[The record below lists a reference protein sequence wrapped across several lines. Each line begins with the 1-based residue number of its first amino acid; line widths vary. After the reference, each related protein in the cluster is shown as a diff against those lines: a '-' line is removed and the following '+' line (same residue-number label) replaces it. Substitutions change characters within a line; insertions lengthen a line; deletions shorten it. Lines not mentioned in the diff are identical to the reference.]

1 MSAPGRTP
9 GRATLML
16 ALSLLVQ
23 TAASLGNTSIGPLA
37 PELRHDLT
45 LSSAQLGL
53 IVTAFYVGAIGILLF
68 AATAA
73 DRWGPRRLFLA
84 GPALIAAGLLAASS
98 APSFGLLLAFMA
110 LAGVGNGIALPP
122 TTRAVMEWFGPA
134 SRGSAMSIKQTGLP
148 LAGLLVALAVPL
160 GLTRVGWRGSLVVIA
175 AITLVSG
182 ALAFALYRDAP
193 GGHAPEPPRT
203 GGLAALA
210 RDPRLLAVTGFATI
224 MSGIQLALVGFLVL
238 FFHRSLG
245 YPLLVAGGL
254 LALAQVSGVVAR
266 IVSGVL
272 SDRLF
277 GARRQPVLV
286 LMALAAI
293 VGSAALTLLSP
304 GTPVAVPAL
313 VMVLLGFS
321 AVGWSG
327 VSMALVAE
335 LAGREQS
342 SAAAGVALTGSYLGV
357 IVTPPLFGLLVDL
370 SGGYRV
376 SFGGLAILGILA
388 FACARLASDP
398 SHRPSLNAKEA

>member
-1 MSAPGRTP
+1 
-9 GRATLML
+9 ML
-16 ALSLLVQ
+16 GLSLLVQ

-37 PELRHDLT
+37 PALGRDLA

-53 IVTAFYVGAIGILLF
+53 IVTAFYLGAIGVLLF

-84 GPALIAAGLLAASS
+84 GPALIAVGLLAASR
-98 APSFGLLLAFMA
+98 APSFGQLLLFMA
-110 LAGVGNGIALPP
+110 VAGIGNGIALPP
-122 TTRAVMEWFGPA
+122 TTRAVMEWFGPT

-160 GLTRVGWRGSLVVIA
+160 GLGSVGWRGSLALIA
-175 AITLVSG
+175 AITMVSG

-193 GGHAPEPPRT
+193 GGHAPETARG
-203 GGLAALA
+203 GGLATLA

-224 MSGIQLALVGFLVL
+224 MSGIQLALIGFLVL
-238 FFHRSLG
+238 YFHRALG
-245 YPLLVAGGL
+245 YPLLLAGGL

-272 SDRLF
+272 SDRYF

-286 LMALAAI
+286 LMAGAAI
-293 VGSAALTLLSP
+293 AGSAALALAPTA
-304 GTPVAVPAL
+304 TPVVL
-313 VMVLLGFS
+313 VAGVMILLGFS

-335 LAGREQS
+335 LAGRERS

-370 SGGYRV
+370 TGGYRI
-376 SFGGLAILGILA
+376 SFAALALLGVIA
-388 FACARLASDP
+388 FGFARLAGDP
-398 SHRPSLNAKEA
+398 TPRPSLSTREA

>member
-1 MSAPGRTP
+1 
-9 GRATLML
+9 ML
-16 ALSLLVQ
+16 GLSLLVQ

-37 PELRHDLT
+37 PALGRDLA

-53 IVTAFYVGAIGILLF
+53 IVTAFYLGAIGVLLF

-84 GPALIAAGLLAASS
+84 GPALIAGGLLAASR
-98 APSFGLLLAFMA
+98 APSFGQLLVLMA
-110 LAGVGNGIALPP
+110 VAGIGNGIALPP
-122 TTRAVMEWFGPA
+122 TTRAVMEWFGPT

-160 GLTRVGWRGSLVVIA
+160 GLGSVGWRGSLALIA
-175 AITLVSG
+175 ATTMVSG

-193 GGHAPEPPRT
+193 GGHAPETARG
-203 GGLAALA
+203 GGLATLA

-224 MSGIQLALVGFLVL
+224 MSGIQLALIGFLVL
-238 FFHRSLG
+238 YFHRALG
-245 YPLLVAGGL
+245 YPLLLAGGL

-286 LMALAAI
+286 LMAGAAI
-293 VGSAALTLLSP
+293 AGSAALALAP
-304 GTPVAVPAL
+304 PAVPVVL
-313 VMVLLGFS
+313 VAGVMILLGFS

-370 SGGYRV
+370 TGGYRT
-376 SFGGLAILGILA
+376 SFAALALLGVIA
-388 FACARLASDP
+388 FGFARLASDP
-398 SHRPSLNAKEA
+398 APRPSLATREA

>member
-1 MSAPGRTP
+1 
-9 GRATLML
+9 ML
-16 ALSLLVQ
+16 GLSLLVQ

-37 PELRHDLT
+37 PVLGRDLA

-53 IVTAFYVGAIGILLF
+53 IVTAFYVGAIGVLLF

-84 GPALIAAGLLAASS
+84 GPALIAAGLLAASR
-98 APSFGLLLAFMA
+98 APSFGQLLLFMA
-110 LAGVGNGIALPP
+110 VAGVGNGIALPP

-134 SRGSAMSIKQTGLP
+134 ARGSAMSIKQTGLP

-160 GLTRVGWRGSLVVIA
+160 GLGQVGWRGSLALIA
-175 AITLVSG
+175 AVTLLSG

-193 GGHAPEPPRT
+193 GGHAPEVARG
-203 GGLAALA
+203 GGLATLA
-210 RDPRLLAVTGFATI
+210 RDPRLLAVTGFATV

-238 FFHRSLG
+238 YFHRALG
-245 YPLLVAGGL
+245 YPLLLAGAL

-272 SDRLF
+272 SDRVF

-286 LMALAAI
+286 LMAGAAI
-293 VGSAALTLLSP
+293 AGNAALALAP
-304 GTPVAVPAL
+304 ADAPVPLVGA

-335 LAGREQS
+335 LAGRERS

-370 SGGYRV
+370 TGGYRI
-376 SFGGLAILGILA
+376 SFAALGLLA
-388 FACARLASDP
+388 VIAFGFARLASDP
-398 SHRPSLNAKEA
+398 APRPSLAAREA